1 MVEEGGAVKTRC
13 EDGRRS
19 ARVVGQDKES
29 GSLWPAA
36 RDFLRRRAS
45 FFAGYRDLRG
55 VSVTRKSRVA
65 MTRAITAPLQARRK
79 PFGRSG
85 WPAGRVAAALVL
97 GLAALGIPAA
107 LGRLFKL
114 RITLTDSAAPAGIY
128 RLLTDAPVERG
139 ELVAVCLTLAI
150 ARAGLARG
158 YLGRGDC
165 PAGAEPVAKVIG
177 ALPGDD
183 LTVGDGQVAVD
194 GRGNATVGWS

>member
-114 RITLTDSAAPAGIY
+114 RITL
-128 RLLTDAPVERG
+128 
-139 ELVAVCLTLAI
+139 
-150 ARAGLARG
+150 RAGSGLSYTSDRAGGTGAWLSRARRLSG
-158 YLGRGDC
+158 GRG
-165 PAGAEPVAKVIG
+165 AGREGHRRAAG
-177 ALPGDD
+177 
-183 LTVGDGQVAVD
+183 
-194 GRGNATVGWS
+194 